1 MIDIYVQSFDMHC
14 KIEKGTTLYTG
25 LERAGIGIE
34 TPCGGKGVCGKCRVR
49 VDNSEAVPHTPHKQI
64 SPEEADQG
72 VRLACQLVPETD
84 ISVHVG
90 ANFFLNS
97 QAEPKESMLQAQKRS
112 AGPVHPGV
120 RIYFQEGTWFMAW
133 NTPDQPPVPIA
144 WNRSFE
150 PLGLAVDIG
159 TTTLAVSLVSLETGE
174 LLGSDVSLNPQT
186 RLGHDVLTRIQHAAT
201 REGLEELSGLVRGEV
216 NRLARSICTTVHA
229 SADAIIDVTIGGN
242 TTMLELA
249 KGIDPSPLG
258 VVPFVVDIKGGT
270 AYPASDFG
278 ITVNRAAKAY
288 IPPVLHAYVGSDISA
303 GLVCCPE
310 FFDDTRSVIYIDLGT
325 NGEICLN
332 AKGNRFTT
340 STATGPAFEGM
351 SISSGMRA
359 ESGAVEH
366 VEVNNGN
373 LVFQTIDNAPV
384 RGVCGSGIVDF
395 VAALL
400 ETGMMNPTGKFV
412 TGNDGEPANKPEPGR
427 VVVMNDKSWFCYGN
441 NVFLSQKDIRQ
452 IQLAKSAIRSG
463 IEQILDRASLEP
475 DQIDTIYLAGGFG
488 KYLNPEKME
497 RIGMIPRGTANR
509 LMFIGN
515 ASIDG
520 SIQLLIDVRQR
531 RFLEE
536 QLQRMEHLELGSSRG
551 FMDRFVAN
559 LNF

>member
-1 MIDIYVQSFDMHC
+1 MINVYVQPFDKHC

-34 TPCGGKGVCGKCRVR
+34 TPCGGKGICGKCRVR
-49 VDNSEAVPHTPHKQI
+49 VDNSEEIPHTPHKQI

-72 VRLACQLVPETD
+72 VRLACLLVPETD

-90 ANFFLNS
+90 ENFFLGG
-97 QAEPKESMLQAQKRS
+97 QGEPGGSMLQAQKRS
-112 AGPVHPGV
+112 TGPVDPGV
-120 RIYFQEGTWFMAW
+120 EIYFQDNTWFMAW
-133 NTPDQPPVPIA
+133 KTRDQPPVPIA
-144 WNRSFE
+144 WNQSFE

-159 TTTLAVSLVSLETGE
+159 TTTLAVSLVSLKTGE
-174 LLGSDVSLNPQT
+174 IIGSDVSLNPQT
-186 RLGHDVLTRIQHAAT
+186 RLGHDVLTRIQHAAAPG
-201 REGLEELSGLVRGEV
+201 GLEELTGLVRGEV
-216 NRLARSICTTVHA
+216 NRLAQSICTHVDV
-229 SADAIIDVTIGGN
+229 SVDAIIDVTIGGN

-258 VVPFVVDIKGGT
+258 VVPFTVDIKGGT

-278 ITVNRAAKAY
+278 LGVNRAAQAY

-310 FFDDTRSVIYIDLGT
+310 FFDDTRSVLYIDLGT

-332 AKGNRFTT
+332 AAGERFTT

-359 ESGAVEH
+359 ERGAVEH
-366 VEVNNGN
+366 VSVNNGN
-373 LVFQTIDNAPV
+373 LVFDTIDNAPV

-395 VAALL
+395 IAALL
-400 ETGMMNPTGKFV
+400 EAGMINPTGKFV
-412 TGNDGEPANKPEPGR
+412 TGDNGEPTNTPQPGR
-427 VVVMNDKSWFCYGN
+427 VVVMNDKSWFCYGK

-452 IQLAKSAIRSG
+452 IQLAKSAIKSG

-475 DQIDTIYLAGGFG
+475 DQIDAIYLAGGFG
-488 KYLNPEKME
+488 KYLNPENME
-497 RIGMIPRGTANR
+497 RIGMIPQGTANR
-509 LMFIGN
+509 LLFIGN

-536 QLQRMEHLELGSSRG
+536 QLQQMEHLELGSSRG
-551 FMDRFVAN
+551 FMERFVAN